1 MADITQAIALYA
13 TIEKAIKHNDGTK
26 NLLNAY
32 INNNN
37 RQLAA
42 FKKHNRKMHKLF
54 MRWLRI
60 KIRLEKGLNVHDKG
74 GTLLYS
80 PKTKAPII

>member
-1 MADITQAIALYA
+1 MADITQTIALYT
-13 TIEKAIKHNDGTK
+13 TIEKAIEYNDGAE

-37 RQLAA
+37 RQVTA
-42 FKKHNRKMHKLF
+42 FKKHNRKMHKLL

-60 KIRLEKGLNVHDKG
+60 KVRLEKGLNVHNKG
-74 GTLLYS
+74 GAALVAANV
-80 PKTKAPII
+80 K